1 MSNTTIAVYDEPEQ
15 WPELLAVLRENI
27 SPSPTECDE
36 LITNVEDPI
45 KYVAGITYKCYPY
58 LTIDHV
64 ILDKS
69 VVTRSFITAVLD
81 YCFTK
86 DEVIRSFVKSSNT
99 KSIKFMNQLGF
110 VNEGKYRKYFSD
122 GSDFVIF
129 SLTKYEWAVNKHRR
143 LD

>member
-1 MSNTTIAVYDEPEQ
+1 MSNTIAVYDEPEQ

-36 LITNVEDPI
+36 LITNTGVLI
-45 KYVAGITYKCYPY
+45 KYVAGITYKHYPY

-69 VVTRSFITAVLD
+69 VVTRSFITAVLE

-86 DEVIRSFVKSSNT
+86 SEVIRSFVKSSNT
-99 KSIKFMNQLGF
+99 KSLKFMNQLGF
-110 VNEGKYRKYFSD
+110 VNEGKYRKYFND

-129 SLTKYEWAVNKHRR
+129 SLTKYEWENNKHRR
-143 LD
+143 FD

>member
-1 MSNTTIAVYDEPEQ
+1 MSSTKIAVYDEPEH

-36 LITNVEDPI
+36 LITNVEDQI
-45 KYVAGITYKCYPY
+45 KYVAGITYKQYPY

-99 KSIKFMNQLGF
+99 KSLKFMNQLGF
-110 VNEGKYRKYFSD
+110 VNEGRYRKYFND
-122 GSDFVIF
+122 GSDFAIF
-129 SLTKYEWAVNKHRR
+129 SLTKYEWENNKHRR
-143 LD
+143 IN

>member
-1 MSNTTIAVYDEPEQ
+1 MIGEIAIYDEPEQ
-15 WPELLAVLRENI
+15 WPEIWSVLKDSI
-27 SPSPTECDE
+27 TPSPTECDE
-36 LITNVEDPI
+36 LITDTNEPL
-45 KYVAGITYKCYPY
+45 KYVASIIYKHYPY
-58 LTIDHV
+58 LTIDHT

-69 VVTRSFITAVLD
+69 IVTRSFITTVLD

-86 DEVIRSFVKSSNT
+86 KEVIRSFVKSSNK
-99 KSIKFMNQLGF
+99 KSIKFLTQLGF
-110 VNEGKYRKYFSD
+110 VREGAYRKYFSD

>member
-1 MSNTTIAVYDEPEQ
+1 MSNTIAVYDEPEQ

-36 LITNVEDPI
+36 LITNTGDLI
-45 KYVAGITYKCYPY
+45 KYVAGITYKHYPY

-86 DEVIRSFVKSSNT
+86 SEVIRSFVKSSNT
-99 KSIKFMNQLGF
+99 KSLKFMNQLGF

-129 SLTKYEWAVNKHRR
+129 SLTKYEWENNKHRR
-143 LD
+143 ID

>member
-1 MSNTTIAVYDEPEQ
+1 MSSTIAVYDEPEQ

-45 KYVAGITYKCYPY
+45 KYVAGITYKSYPY

-99 KSIKFMNQLGF
+99 KSLKFMNQLGF

-129 SLTKYEWAVNKHRR
+129 SLTKYEWANNKHRR

>member
-15 WPELLAVLRENI
+15 WPELLAVLREKI
-27 SPSPTECDE
+27 TPSPTECDE

-45 KYVAGITYKCYPY
+45 KYVAGITYKHYPY

-86 DEVIRSFVKSSNT
+86 NEVIRSFVKSSNT
-99 KSIKFMNQLGF
+99 KSVKFMNQLGF
-110 VNEGKYRKYFSD
+110 VNFATEQHFYHSKKKSCWLEQFLKGR
-122 GSDFVIF
+122 G
-129 SLTKYEWAVNKHRR
+129 
-143 LD
+143 